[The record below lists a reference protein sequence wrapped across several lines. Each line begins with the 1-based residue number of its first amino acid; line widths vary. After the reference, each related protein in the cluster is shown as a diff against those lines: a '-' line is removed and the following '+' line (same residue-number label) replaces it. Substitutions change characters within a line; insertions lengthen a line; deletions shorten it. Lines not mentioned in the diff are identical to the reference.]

1 MFEDSLME
9 SGGRIKT
16 NQKWTGSISTLIQ
29 LGLVGFLVL
38 LPLIFTEAL
47 PKGQLTTWLVAPPPP
62 PPPPP
67 PAAPQIQ
74 HVQKVSE
81 IVDGSLRA
89 PTKIPKQ
96 VKMIAEEEAPAPDTG
111 VMGGVVGGVPGGSAG
126 GVIGG
131 IIGSAAP
138 PPKVATPQKLRV
150 SSGVAEGL
158 KIHDVKPTYPQMARI
173 AHIQGDVILQA
184 TISKSGSDRKPSWG
198 TGASNSHSG
207 CDGCCETVEVQT
219 LYPERRAGGSGNND
233 QSPVPYVIQFFRLR
247 GTAGE
252 TRPSWPRE

>member
-9 SGGRIKT
+9 SGGQIRT
-16 NQKWTGSISTLIQ
+16 NQKWTTLISTSVQICLVIFLI
-29 LGLVGFLVL
+29 L

-81 IVDGSLRA
+81 IVDGALRT
-89 PTKIPKQ
+89 PSKIPKKIQ
-96 VKMIAEEEAPAPDTG
+96 MIKEEEAPAATG
-111 VMGGVVGGVPGGSAG
+111 VTGGVVGGVPGGSAN

-138 PPKVATPQKLRV
+138 PPKVAAPQKLRV
-150 SSGVAEGL
+150 SSGVADGL
-158 KIHDVKPTYPQMARI
+158 KVHDVQPTYPQMARI
-173 AHIQGDVILQA
+173 AHIQGDVVLQA
-184 TISKSGSDRKPSWG
+184 TISKNGTIENLHAIQGHPILIQAAMDAVKQWKYKPYILNG
-198 TGASNSHSG
+198 
-207 CDGCCETVEVQT
+207 EPVEVET
-219 LYPERRAGGSGNND
+219 TIK
-233 QSPVPYVIQFFRLR
+233 VQFHM
-247 GTAGE
+247 
-252 TRPSWPRE
+252 

>member
-16 NQKWTGSISTLIQ
+16 HQKWTGLISTLAQ
-29 LGLVGFLVL
+29 LALLGFLVL

-81 IVDGSLRA
+81 IVDGALRT
-89 PTKIPKQ
+89 PNKIPKKIQ
-96 VKMIAEEEAPAPDTG
+96 MIKEEEQPQAAG
-111 VMGGVVGGVPGGSAG
+111 VTGGVVGGVPGGSAS

-138 PPKVATPQKLRV
+138 PPKVATPQKLRI
-150 SSGVAEGL
+150 STGVAEGL
-158 KIHDVKPTYPQMARI
+158 KTHDVTPTYPQMARI

-184 TISKSGSDRKPSWG
+184 TISKAGSIENLRAVSGHPILIQAAMDAVKQWKYKPYILNG
-198 TGASNSHSG
+198 EA
-207 CDGCCETVEVQT
+207 VEVETQI
-219 LYPERRAGGSGNND
+219 R
-233 QSPVPYVIQFFRLR
+233 VQFHM
-247 GTAGE
+247 
-252 TRPSWPRE
+252 

>member
-16 NQKWTGSISTLIQ
+16 NQKWTGLISTLVQ

-81 IVDGSLRA
+81 IVDGALRT
-89 PTKIPKQ
+89 PSKIPKKVQ
-96 VKMIAEEEAPAPDTG
+96 MIQQEEAPQQNSG
-111 VMGGVVGGVPGGSAG
+111 VVGGVVGGVPGGSSG

-150 SSGVAEGL
+150 SSGVADGL
-158 KIHDVKPTYPQMARI
+158 KIHDVTPPYPQMARI
-173 AHIQGDVILQA
+173 AHIQGDVLLQA
-184 TISKSGSDRKPSWG
+184 TISKTGVIENLRAVQGHPILIQAAMDAVKQWKYKPYILNG
-198 TGASNSHSG
+198 
-207 CDGCCETVEVQT
+207 EPVEVET
-219 LYPERRAGGSGNND
+219 TIK
-233 QSPVPYVIQFFRLR
+233 VQFHM
-247 GTAGE
+247 
-252 TRPSWPRE
+252 

>member
-16 NQKWTGSISTLIQ
+16 NQKWTGLISTLVQ

-62 PPPPP
+62 PLPPP

-74 HVQKVSE
+74 HVQRVSE
-81 IVDGSLRA
+81 VVDGSLRA

-96 VKMIAEEEAPAPDTG
+96 IKMVQEDESPAPSTG
-111 VMGGVVGGVPGGSAG
+111 VIGGVVGGVPGGSAG

-131 IIGSAAP
+131 LIGSAAP
-138 PPKVATPQKLRV
+138 PPKVAAPQKLRI
-150 SSGVAEGL
+150 STGVADGL
-158 KIHDVKPTYPQMARI
+158 KIHDVQPTYPQMARI
-173 AHIQGDVILQA
+173 AHIQGDVLLQA
-184 TISKSGSDRKPSWG
+184 TISK
-198 TGASNSHSG
+198 TGAIENLHAMSG
-207 CDGCCETVEVQT
+207 HPILIQAALDAVRQWKYKPYILNNEPVEVET
-219 LYPERRAGGSGNND
+219 TIK
-233 QSPVPYVIQFFRLR
+233 VQFHM
-247 GTAGE
+247 
-252 TRPSWPRE
+252 

>member
-9 SGGRIKT
+9 SGGKIRT
-16 NQKWTGSISTLIQ
+16 NQKWTGLISTMVQ
-29 LGLVGFLVL
+29 LALVGFLVL
-38 LPLIFTEAL
+38 VPLIFTEAL

-81 IVDGSLRA
+81 IVDGALRT
-89 PTKIPKQ
+89 PSKIPKKIQ
-96 VKMIAEEEAPAPDTG
+96 MIKEEEAPPSTG
-111 VMGGVVGGVPGGSAG
+111 VTGGVMGGVPGGSAG

-138 PPKVATPQKLRV
+138 PPKVAAPQKLRV

-158 KIHDVKPTYPQMARI
+158 KTHDVQPTYPQMARI
-173 AHIQGDVILQA
+173 AHIQGDVTLQA
-184 TISKSGSDRKPSWG
+184 TISKTGGIENLRAVSGHPILIQAAMDAVRQWKYKPYILNG
-198 TGASNSHSG
+198 
-207 CDGCCETVEVQT
+207 EPVEV
-219 LYPERRAGGSGNND
+219 
-233 QSPVPYVIQFFRLR
+233 
-247 GTAGE
+247 E
-252 TRPSWPRE
+252 TTVQVKFHM

>member
-16 NQKWTGSISTLIQ
+16 NQKWTGLISTIVQ
-29 LGLVGFLVL
+29 LVLVGFLVL

-81 IVDGSLRA
+81 IVDGSLRT
-89 PTKIPKQ
+89 PSKIPKKIQ
-96 VKMIAEEEAPAPDTG
+96 MIKEDEAPAPSAG
-111 VMGGVVGGVPGGSAG
+111 VTGGVVGGVPGGSAN

-131 IIGSAAP
+131 LVNSPAP
-138 PPKVATPQKLRV
+138 PPKVAAPQKVRV
-150 SSGVAEGL
+150 SQGVLDGQ
-158 KIHDVKPTYPQMARI
+158 KTHDVQPTYPQMARI
-173 AHIQGDVILQA
+173 AHIQGDVVLQA
-184 TISKSGSDRKPSWG
+184 TISKGGSIENLRAVSGHPILIQAALDAVRQWKYKPYVLNG
-198 TGASNSHSG
+198 
-207 CDGCCETVEVQT
+207 EPVEV
-219 LYPERRAGGSGNND
+219 
-233 QSPVPYVIQFFRLR
+233 
-247 GTAGE
+247 E
-252 TRPSWPRE
+252 TQITVKFHM

>member
-16 NQKWTGSISTLIQ
+16 NQKWTGLISTTVQ

-67 PAAPQIQ
+67 PAAPKIE
-74 HVQKVSE
+74 HVQRVSE
-81 IVDGSLRA
+81 IVDGALRA

-96 VKMIAEEEAPAPDTG
+96 VKMIQEDETPPPSTG
-111 VMGGVVGGVPGGSAG
+111 VTGGVVGGVPGGSTG

-150 SSGVAEGL
+150 SSGVVEGL
-158 KIHDVKPTYPQMARI
+158 KLNAPNPTYPQMARI
-173 AHIQGDVILQA
+173 AHIQGDVVLQA
-184 TISKSGSDRKPSWG
+184 TISK
-198 TGASNSHSG
+198 TG
-207 CDGCCETVEVQT
+207 TVENLRAVQGHPI
-219 LYPERRAGGSGNND
+219 LIQAALDAVRQWKYKPYILNGE
-233 QSPVPYVIQFFRLR
+233 PVEVETTIKVQFHM
-247 GTAGE
+247 
-252 TRPSWPRE
+252 

>member
-16 NQKWTGSISTLIQ
+16 NQKWTGLISTLVQ

-81 IVDGSLRA
+81 IVDGALRT
-89 PTKIPKQ
+89 PSKIPKKIQ
-96 VKMIAEEEAPAPDTG
+96 MIKEEEAPANSG
-111 VMGGVVGGVPGGSAG
+111 VTGGVVGGVPGGSAN

-158 KIHDVKPTYPQMARI
+158 KVHDVTPTYPQMARI
-173 AHIQGDVILQA
+173 AHIQGDVLLQA
-184 TISKSGSDRKPSWG
+184 TISKTGVIENLHAVQGHPILIQAAMDAVKQWKYKPYILNG
-198 TGASNSHSG
+198 
-207 CDGCCETVEVQT
+207 EPVEVET
-219 LYPERRAGGSGNND
+219 TIK
-233 QSPVPYVIQFFRLR
+233 VQFHM
-247 GTAGE
+247 
-252 TRPSWPRE
+252 

>member
-16 NQKWTGSISTLIQ
+16 NQKWTGLISTVAQ
-29 LGLVGFLVL
+29 LLLVGFLVL

-67 PAAPQIQ
+67 PAAPQVQ

-81 IVDGSLRA
+81 IVDGALRT
-89 PTKIPKQ
+89 PSKIPKKIQ
-96 VKMIAEEEAPAPDTG
+96 MIKEEEAPANTG
-111 VMGGVVGGVPGGSAG
+111 VTGGVVGGVPGGSSG

-150 SSGVAEGL
+150 SSGVADGL
-158 KIHDVKPTYPQMARI
+158 KIHDVQPTYPQMARI

-184 TISKSGSDRKPSWG
+184 VISKTGSIENLHAISGHPILIQAAMDAVRQWKYKPYILN
-198 TGASNSHSG
+198 T
-207 CDGCCETVEVQT
+207 EPVEVET
-219 LYPERRAGGSGNND
+219 TIK
-233 QSPVPYVIQFFRLR
+233 VQFHM
-247 GTAGE
+247 
-252 TRPSWPRE
+252 

>member
-16 NQKWTGSISTLIQ
+16 NQKWTGLISTLVQ

-74 HVQKVSE
+74 HIQKVSE
-81 IVDGSLRA
+81 IVDGALRT
-89 PTKIPKQ
+89 PSKIPKKVQ
-96 VKMIAEEEAPAPDTG
+96 MIQQEDAPQQNSG
-111 VMGGVVGGVPGGSAG
+111 VMGGVVGGVPGGSAN

-150 SSGVAEGL
+150 SSGVADGL
-158 KIHDVKPTYPQMARI
+158 KVHDVTPTYPQMARI
-173 AHIQGDVILQA
+173 AHIQGDVLLQA
-184 TISKSGSDRKPSWG
+184 TISKSGVIENLRAVQGHPILIQAAMDAVKQWKYKPYILNG
-198 TGASNSHSG
+198 
-207 CDGCCETVEVQT
+207 EPVEVET
-219 LYPERRAGGSGNND
+219 TIK
-233 QSPVPYVIQFFRLR
+233 VQFHM
-247 GTAGE
+247 
-252 TRPSWPRE
+252 

>member
-16 NQKWTGSISTLIQ
+16 NQKWTGLISTMVQ

-47 PKGQLTTWLVAPPPP
+47 PKGLTTNWLVAPPPP

-81 IVDGSLRA
+81 IVDGALRT
-89 PTKIPKQ
+89 PNKIPKKIQ
-96 VKMIAEEEAPAPDTG
+96 MIKEEETPAAAG
-111 VMGGVVGGVPGGSAG
+111 VQGGVVGGVPGGSAN

-138 PPKVATPQKLRV
+138 PPKVATPQKLRI
-150 SSGVAEGL
+150 STGVAEGL
-158 KIHDVKPTYPQMARI
+158 KVHDVTPAYPQMARI
-173 AHIQGDVILQA
+173 AHIQGDVLLQA
-184 TISKSGSDRKPSWG
+184 TISKGGVIENLRAVQGHPILIQAAMDAVKQWKYKPYILNG
-198 TGASNSHSG
+198 EA
-207 CDGCCETVEVQT
+207 VEVET
-219 LYPERRAGGSGNND
+219 TIR
-233 QSPVPYVIQFFRLR
+233 VQFHM
-247 GTAGE
+247 
-252 TRPSWPRE
+252 

>member
-16 NQKWTGSISTLIQ
+16 NQKWTGLISTIVQ

-74 HVQKVSE
+74 HVQRVSE

-96 VKMIAEEEAPAPDTG
+96 VKMVTEEEAPAPTG
-111 VMGGVVGGVPGGSAG
+111 VTGGVVGGVPGGSSG

-138 PPKVATPQKLRV
+138 PPKVATPQKLRI
-150 SSGVAEGL
+150 STGVAEGL
-158 KIHDVKPTYPQMARI
+158 KIHDVQPTYPQMARI
-173 AHIQGDVILQA
+173 AHIQGDVTLQA
-184 TISKSGSDRKPSWG
+184 TISK
-198 TGASNSHSG
+198 TGAIENLRATNGHPILIQAALDAVRQWKYKPYILNG
-207 CDGCCETVEVQT
+207 EPVEVET
-219 LYPERRAGGSGNND
+219 T
-233 QSPVPYVIQFFRLR
+233 IQVKFHM
-247 GTAGE
+247 
-252 TRPSWPRE
+252 

>member
-16 NQKWTGSISTLIQ
+16 NQKWTGLISTLVQ

-67 PAAPQIQ
+67 PAGPQLQ
-74 HVQKVSE
+74 HLPQVSE
-81 IVDGSLRA
+81 IVDGALRTA
-89 PTKIPKQ
+89 SKIPKKVQ
-96 VKMIAEEEAPAPDTG
+96 MSEHEEAPQQNAG
-111 VMGGVVGGVPGGSAG
+111 VVGGVVGGVPGGSSG

-158 KIHDVKPTYPQMARI
+158 KIHDVTPTYPQMARI

-184 TISKSGSDRKPSWG
+184 TISKTGVIENLHGISGHPILIQAAMDAVKQWKYKPYIL
-198 TGASNSHSG
+198 NS
-207 CDGCCETVEVQT
+207 EPVEVET
-219 LYPERRAGGSGNND
+219 TIK
-233 QSPVPYVIQFFRLR
+233 VQFHM
-247 GTAGE
+247 
-252 TRPSWPRE
+252 

>member
-9 SGGRIKT
+9 FGGRIKT
-16 NQKWTGSISTLIQ
+16 NQKWTGLISTIVQ

-74 HVQKVSE
+74 HVQRVSE

-96 VKMIAEEEAPAPDTG
+96 VKMVTEEEAPAPTG
-111 VMGGVVGGVPGGSAG
+111 VAGGVVGGVPGGSSG

-138 PPKVATPQKLRV
+138 PPKVATPQKLRI
-150 SSGVAEGL
+150 STGVAEGL
-158 KIHDVKPTYPQMARI
+158 KIHDVQPTYPQMARI
-173 AHIQGDVILQA
+173 AHIQGDVTLQA
-184 TISKSGSDRKPSWG
+184 TISK
-198 TGASNSHSG
+198 TGAIENLRAVNGHPILIQAALDAVRQWKYKPYILNG
-207 CDGCCETVEVQT
+207 EPVEVET
-219 LYPERRAGGSGNND
+219 T
-233 QSPVPYVIQFFRLR
+233 IQVKFHM
-247 GTAGE
+247 
-252 TRPSWPRE
+252 

>member
-16 NQKWTGSISTLIQ
+16 NQKWTGLISTIVQ

-74 HVQKVSE
+74 HVQRVSE

-96 VKMIAEEEAPAPDTG
+96 VKMVTEEEPPAPNTG
-111 VMGGVVGGVPGGSAG
+111 VMGGVVGGVPGGSSG

-131 IIGSAAP
+131 IIGSTAP
-138 PPKVATPQKLRV
+138 PPKVAAPQKLRV

-158 KIHDVKPTYPQMARI
+158 KIHDVTPAYPQMARI
-173 AHIQGDVILQA
+173 AHIQGDVVLQA
-184 TISKSGSDRKPSWG
+184 TISKTGIIENLHAVSGHPILIQAALDAVKQWKYKPYIL
-198 TGASNSHSG
+198 NS
-207 CDGCCETVEVQT
+207 EPVEVET
-219 LYPERRAGGSGNND
+219 TIR
-233 QSPVPYVIQFFRLR
+233 VQFHM
-247 GTAGE
+247 
-252 TRPSWPRE
+252 

>member
-16 NQKWTGSISTLIQ
+16 HQKWTGLISTLAQ
-29 LGLVGFLVL
+29 LALLGFLVL

-47 PKGQLTTWLVAPPPP
+47 PKGLTTNWLVAPPPP

-81 IVDGSLRA
+81 IVDGALRT
-89 PTKIPKQ
+89 PNKIPKKIQ
-96 VKMIAEEEAPAPDTG
+96 MIKEEESPQAAG
-111 VMGGVVGGVPGGSAG
+111 VTGGVVGGVPGGSAN

-138 PPKVATPQKLRV
+138 PPKVATPQKLRI
-150 SSGVAEGL
+150 SSGVADGN
-158 KIHDVKPTYPQMARI
+158 KIHEVQPTYPQMARI

-184 TISKSGSDRKPSWG
+184 TISK
-198 TGASNSHSG
+198 TGAIENLRGVQGHPILIQAAMDAVKQWKYKPYILNG
-207 CDGCCETVEVQT
+207 EPVEVET
-219 LYPERRAGGSGNND
+219 TIK
-233 QSPVPYVIQFFRLR
+233 VQFHM
-247 GTAGE
+247 
-252 TRPSWPRE
+252 

>member
-16 NQKWTGSISTLIQ
+16 NQKWTGLISTLIQ

-74 HVQKVSE
+74 QHVQKVSE
-81 IVDGSLRA
+81 IVDGALRT
-89 PTKIPKQ
+89 PSKIPKKVQ
-96 VKMIAEEEAPAPDTG
+96 MIQQEEAPQQSSG
-111 VMGGVVGGVPGGSAG
+111 VVGGVVGGVPGGSAG

-150 SSGVAEGL
+150 SSGVADGL
-158 KIHDVKPTYPQMARI
+158 KIHDVTPSYPQMARI
-173 AHIQGDVILQA
+173 AHIQGDVLLQA
-184 TISKSGSDRKPSWG
+184 TISKSGVIENLRAVQGHPILIQAAMDAVKQWKYKPYILNG
-198 TGASNSHSG
+198 
-207 CDGCCETVEVQT
+207 EPVEVET
-219 LYPERRAGGSGNND
+219 TIK
-233 QSPVPYVIQFFRLR
+233 VQFHM
-247 GTAGE
+247 
-252 TRPSWPRE
+252 

>member
-16 NQKWTGSISTLIQ
+16 NQKWTGLISTVVQ

-81 IVDGSLRA
+81 IVDGALRT
-89 PTKIPKQ
+89 PTKIPKV
-96 VKMIAEEEAPAPDTG
+96 VKMITEEEAPQPSG
-111 VMGGVVGGVPGGSAG
+111 IVGGVVGGVPGGSSS

-131 IIGSAAP
+131 IIGSTTPA
-138 PPKVATPQKLRV
+138 PKVATPQKQRI
-150 SSGVAEGL
+150 SSGVMEGL
-158 KIHDVKPTYPQMARI
+158 KTHDVTPTYPPMARMT
-173 AHIQGDVILQA
+173 HIQGDVILQA
-184 TISKSGSDRKPSWG
+184 TISKTGVIENLRAVSGNPILIQAAMEAVKQWRYKPYILNG
-198 TGASNSHSG
+198 
-207 CDGCCETVEVQT
+207 DPVEVETQV
-219 LYPERRAGGSGNND
+219 R
-233 QSPVPYVIQFFRLR
+233 VQFHM
-247 GTAGE
+247 
-252 TRPSWPRE
+252 

>member
-16 NQKWTGSISTLIQ
+16 NQKWTGLISTLVQ

-81 IVDGSLRA
+81 IVDGALRT
-89 PTKIPKQ
+89 PSKIPKKVQ
-96 VKMIAEEEAPAPDTG
+96 MIQQEEAPQQNSG
-111 VMGGVVGGVPGGSAG
+111 VVGGVVGGVPGGSAN

-150 SSGVAEGL
+150 SSGVADGL
-158 KIHDVKPTYPQMARI
+158 KIHDVTPTYPQMARI
-173 AHIQGDVILQA
+173 AHIQGDVLLQA
-184 TISKSGSDRKPSWG
+184 TISKSGVIENLRAVQGHPILIQAAMDAVKQWKYKPYILNG
-198 TGASNSHSG
+198 
-207 CDGCCETVEVQT
+207 EPVEVET
-219 LYPERRAGGSGNND
+219 TIK
-233 QSPVPYVIQFFRLR
+233 VQFHM
-247 GTAGE
+247 
-252 TRPSWPRE
+252 